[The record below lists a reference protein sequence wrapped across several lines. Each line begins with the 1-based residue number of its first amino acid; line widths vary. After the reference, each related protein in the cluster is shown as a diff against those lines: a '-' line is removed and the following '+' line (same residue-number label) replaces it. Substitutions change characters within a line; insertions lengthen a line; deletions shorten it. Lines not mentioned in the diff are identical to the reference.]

1 MNLPGFIKSVSRP
14 RNSRPVSGSPASR
27 GKGASLAGAD
37 PAGPLLLSRRRPQCP
52 VPGDIQCVH
61 RFKKERDV
69 PVCMPI
75 VEV

>member
-14 RNSRPVSGSPASR
+14 RNSRPVSGSAASR
-27 GKGASLAGAD
+27 DKGASLAGAD
-37 PAGPLLLSRRRPQCP
+37 PLLLSRRRPQCP